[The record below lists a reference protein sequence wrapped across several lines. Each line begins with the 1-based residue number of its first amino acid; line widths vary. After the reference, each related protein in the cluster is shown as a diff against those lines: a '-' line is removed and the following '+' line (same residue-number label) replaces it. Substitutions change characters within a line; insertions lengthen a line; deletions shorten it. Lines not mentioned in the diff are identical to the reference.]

1 MGTKKKYVLTDDTM
15 VLYGLTL
22 HHIKAVISFGDVKE
36 GDLGGWIESEKNLS
50 HSGDA
55 WVYGDARVCG
65 DARVYGDAMVYG
77 NARVCGDAR
86 VYGDARVCGDAWV
99 YGDARV
105 YGNARVCGDAE
116 VYGNAMVYGDARVC
130 GDAWVCGDAQIS
142 SGSDHCGFDCF
153 GSANRHTHAYRTKNG
168 GIEVTCG
175 CFRGDL
181 KEFAKKVEATHA
193 GTIYEKQYNAIIDLI
208 KIKF

>member
-55 WVYGDARVCG
+55 W
-65 DARVYGDAMVYG
+65 
-77 NARVCGDAR
+77 
-86 VYGDARVCGDAWV
+86 
-99 YGDARV
+99 
-105 YGNARVCGDAE
+105 
-116 VYGNAMVYGDARVC
+116 VYGDARVC

-193 GTIYEKQYNAIIDLI
+193 GTIYEKQYNAIVDLI
-208 KIKF
+208 KIKFGIERSV